1 MSLEA
6 VRSLCPIY
14 LGEDFSAELF
24 KIFERMRQVE
34 SHQPFL
40 LIAVVHSPCLIVLGK
55 EAYASTRET
64 GFCKFKFII
73 MIGHSWT
80 RFCLFSSKF
89 YTTKL
94 VDLSGIQTRI
104 IGIEGKHVDH
114 LNHLPVWFKLIL
126 SNLQIF
132 LSL

>member
-94 VDLSGIQTRI
+94 VGEYLGQRTGHHPSRPQ
-104 IGIEGKHVDH
+104 
-114 LNHLPVWFKLIL
+114 
-126 SNLQIF
+126 
-132 LSL
+132 